1 MYPYLHHPMHLYL
14 QLHLYLSLSLYLCVR
29 SSICMRA
36 EPIVMISF
44 GLQTRRNNGRT
55 YTVILFG
62 IVQITF
68 HIFGIYI
75 EWQNIYT
82 APRQRGRLNRGKKL

>member
-1 MYPYLHHPMHLYL
+1 
-14 QLHLYLSLSLYLCVR
+14 
-29 SSICMRA
+29 MRA

-44 GLQTRRNNGRT
+44 GLQTRRNNGRA

-82 APRQRGRLNRGKKL
+82 AARQRGEIESRQKVVIKWAVPMNKHWQICSQMSVMNRAQL